1 MKASES
7 RWPIQRHD
15 GLFKDKDS
23 ISYKKFSSE
32 NNNIHGMMG
41 TIPVTINKY
50 MPQNVSYTV
59 NECQLSYVGVRYI
72 SYRR

>member
-1 MKASES
+1 
-7 RWPIQRHD
+7 
-15 GLFKDKDS
+15 
-23 ISYKKFSSE
+23 
-32 NNNIHGMMG
+32 MMG

-59 NECQLSYVGVRYI
+59 NECQLSYIGVRYI